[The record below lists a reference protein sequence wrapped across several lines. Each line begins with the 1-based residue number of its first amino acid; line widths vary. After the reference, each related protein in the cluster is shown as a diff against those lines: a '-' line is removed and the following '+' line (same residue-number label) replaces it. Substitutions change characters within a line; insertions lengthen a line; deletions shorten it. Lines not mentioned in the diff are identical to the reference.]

1 MKNLLVAVTAVTLF
15 AIAAY
20 AQPARDLTDANA
32 AARQHMR
39 DIEPALTLMRNEA
52 DALSKISEIQRSLAG
67 TPLTSIDTAFRTI
80 DTYTTLMGRRTV
92 GLPHDQQIIMMAA
105 QRMLQDAHT
114 TTPSD
119 YAKFRDDFHHLILH
133 PLQLSVSRDMRQL
146 IALTN
151 LYSQLA
157 DSLRN
162 VESLSINA
170 INGSASDPT
179 RQ

>member
-1 MKNLLVAVTAVTLF
+1 MKKLLAAAAVMLF
-15 AIAAY
+15 AISVY

-52 DALSKISEIQRSLAG
+52 DALSKVSEIQRTLAG
-67 TPLTSIDTAFRTI
+67 SPLGAIDRAFHMI
-80 DTYTTLMGRRTV
+80 DDFTTMIGRRTV
-92 GLPHDQQIIMMAA
+92 GLPHDQQIILMNA

-114 TTPSD
+114 TTPAD
-119 YAKFRDDFHHLILH
+119 YAKFRDDFHHLIVH
-133 PLQLSVSRDMRQL
+133 PLQLAVSRDMRQL
-146 IALTN
+146 IALTS

-162 VESLSINA
+162 IESMGINA
-170 INGSASDPT
+170 LNGAASDPT